1 MPIDERRFRGNVRR
15 LRPFALLLT
24 LATVACSPSSPRDVV
39 PESRDVRGEQAP
51 PAKSGDAYEYVTKR
65 AHGTIAIAESRG
77 MTKDDAKAAAEDLAD
92 KFEGCASGLEAQG
105 LLVEGA
111 ARVIVEQEAGWS
123 APAASLRLAPG
134 GAVAQN
140 ALLCIVA
147 PLRAGRLNPEKP
159 NARAGMAIEAAWQPV
174 SLRGVSEPAN

>member
-1 MPIDERRFRGNVRR
+1 MARAVVAVS
-15 LRPFALLLT
+15 LALCGCT
-24 LATVACSPSSPRDVV
+24 PSPRDVV
-39 PESRDVRGEQAP
+39 PESRDVREQQAP
-51 PAKSGDAYEYVTKR
+51 EAKHPDAYEYVTKR
-65 AHGTIAIAESRG
+65 AHGSIAVAESRG
-77 MTKDDAKAAAEDLAD
+77 IAKDEARAVADDLAD
-92 KFEGCASGLEAQG
+92 RFEQCAAGLEAQG

-140 ALLCIVA
+140 ALLCLVA
-147 PLRAGRLNPEKP
+147 PLRAARLNPEKP
-159 NARAGMAIEAAWQPV
+159 NVRAGMAIEAVWQPV

>member
-1 MPIDERRFRGNVRR
+1 M
-15 LRPFALLLT
+15 T
-24 LATVACSPSSPRDVV
+24 ACSPSSPRDVV
-39 PESRDVRGEQAP
+39 PESRDVREQQMP
-51 PAKSGDAYEYVTKR
+51 SSKNPEGYEYVTKR

-92 KFEGCASGLEAQG
+92 RFEGCAAGLEAQG

-134 GAVAQN
+134 GPVAQN
-140 ALLCIVA
+140 ALLCLVA
-147 PLRAGRLNPEKP
+147 PLRAGRLTPEKP
-159 NARAGMAIEAAWQPV
+159 KARAGMAIEAAWQPV
-174 SLRGVSEPAN
+174 SLRGVSDLPK